1 MELRRL
7 GNSGIKV
14 SPICLG
20 AMMFSDRTDEGEAGR
35 IVASA
40 REAGINFVDT
50 ADVYVQGKS
59 EEMTGRL
66 LKADRSR
73 WIVATKFA
81 NQMGKDPNDRG
92 SSRRWI
98 MRACDDSLR
107 RLGMDSI
114 DLYYVHR
121 DDLETP
127 LEETVAALGDLI
139 RAGKIRYIGLSN
151 FRAYR
156 LAAFTM
162 LCRQMGV
169 PQPIA
174 LQPYYN
180 AMDRTGE
187 IELLPAAE
195 YFGLGV
201 VSYSPLSRGVLTG
214 KYLPDEKPDQ
224 GTRAGRADRR
234 MMETE
239 FRHESLVL
247 AQEIKKHAEKRG
259 TTAGG
264 FALNWVLNNRLIT
277 SVLAGPRT
285 MEQWQEYLKAL
296 DYKFTKEDEALVDG
310 MVAKGHASTHYYTDP
325 QYPITGRQPRSAS

>member
-1 MELRRL
+1 MEMRRL
-7 GNSGIKV
+7 GRSGVQV

-20 AMMFSDRTDEGEAGR
+20 VMMFADRTDESEAGR
-35 IVASA
+35 IIAMA
-40 REAGINFVDT
+40 REAGINFLDT

-66 LKADRSR
+66 IKADRSR
-73 WIVATKFA
+73 WILATKFA
-81 NQMGKDPNDRG
+81 NQMGKDPNQRG
-92 SSRRWI
+92 GGRRWI
-98 MRACDDSLR
+98 MQACDDSLK
-107 RLGMDSI
+107 RLGTDCI
-114 DLYYVHR
+114 DLYYAHR
-121 DDLETP
+121 DDLDTP

-156 LAAFTM
+156 LSAFVM

-180 AMDRTGE
+180 AMDRTAE
-187 IELLPAAE
+187 IELLPAAD
-195 YFGLGV
+195 YCGLGV

-214 KYLPDEKPDQ
+214 KYPPDEKPQQ

-239 FRHESLVL
+239 FRRESLVL
-247 AQEIKKHAEKRG
+247 AQEIKKHAETRDM
-259 TTAGG
+259 TGG
-264 FALNWVLNNRLIT
+264 QFALNWVLNNKLIT

-285 MEQWQEYLKAL
+285 VEQWQEYLKAL
-296 DYKFTKEDEALVDG
+296 DCKFSAEDEALIDRL
-310 MVAKGHASTHYYTDP
+310 VAKGHASTHYYTDP
-325 QYPITGRQPRSAS
+325 QYPITGRQPRTA

>member
-7 GNSGIKV
+7 GNSGTMV

-20 AMMFSDRTDEGEAGR
+20 AMMFADRTDEGEAGR

-40 REAGINFVDT
+40 REAGVNFIDT

-66 LKADRSR
+66 VKSERNH
-73 WIVATKFA
+73 WIVATKFGNQIGKDA
-81 NQMGKDPNDRG
+81 NQRG
-92 SSRRWI
+92 SGRRWI
-98 MRACDDSLR
+98 MRACEDSLR
-107 RLGMDSI
+107 RLGLETI
-114 DLYYVHR
+114 DLYYAHR
-121 DDLETP
+121 DDPGTP
-127 LEETVAALGDLI
+127 LEETVAALGDLV

-156 LAAFTM
+156 LAAFVL

-169 PQPIA
+169 PQPVA

-187 IELLPAAE
+187 VELLPAAGH
-195 YFGLGV
+195 FGLGV

-239 FRHESLVL
+239 FRRESLVL
-247 AQEIKKHAEKRG
+247 AQEIRKHAEARG
-259 TTAGG
+259 ITAGQ
-264 FALNWVLNNRLIT
+264 FALNWVLNNRLVT

-296 DYKFTKEDEALVDG
+296 DYAFTAEDEKLIDG
-310 MVAKGHASTHYYTDP
+310 MVARGHPSTHGYSDP
-325 QYPITGRQPRSAS
+325 QYPITGRQPRTG

>member
-7 GNSGIKV
+7 GNSGILV
-14 SPICLG
+14 SPLCLG
-20 AMMFSDRTDEGEAGR
+20 AMMFADRTDEGEAGR
-35 IVASA
+35 IVHSA
-40 REAGINFVDT
+40 REAGVNFIDT

-66 LKADRSR
+66 LKSERHR
-73 WIVATKFA
+73 WIIATKFA

-92 SSRRWI
+92 GSRRWI
-98 MRACDDSLR
+98 MRACEESLR
-107 RLGMDSI
+107 RLGVETI

-121 DDLETP
+121 DDLDTP
-127 LEETVAALGDLI
+127 LEETVAALGDLV

-187 IELLPAAE
+187 IELLPAAD

-214 KYLPDEKPDQ
+214 KYLPDETPDQ

-239 FRHESLVL
+239 FRRESLVL
-247 AQEIKKHAEKRG
+247 AQEIRKQAEKRG

-264 FALNWVLNNRLIT
+264 FALNWVLNNKLIT

-285 MEQWQEYLKAL
+285 MEQWQDYLKAL

-325 QYPITGRQPRSAS
+325 QYPITGRQPRS

>member
-7 GNSGIKV
+7 GKSGTLV

-20 AMMFSDRTDEGEAGR
+20 AMMFADRTDEGEAGR

-40 REAGINFVDT
+40 REAGINFIDT

-59 EEMTGRL
+59 EEVTGRL
-66 LKADRSR
+66 LKADRNH
-73 WIVATKFA
+73 WVIATKFSAPMGSDA
-81 NQMGKDPNDRG
+81 NQQGAG
-92 SSRRWI
+92 RRWA
-98 MRACDDSLR
+98 MRACEDSLR
-107 RLGMDSI
+107 RLGVDTI

-121 DDLETP
+121 DDRQTP

-156 LAAFTM
+156 LATFVM

-180 AMDRTGE
+180 AMDRSGE
-187 IELLPAAE
+187 VEILPAAE

-234 MMETE
+234 IMQTE
-239 FRHESLVL
+239 FRRESLVL
-247 AQEIKKHAEKRG
+247 AQDIKKHAEARG
-259 TTAGG
+259 ITAGQ
-264 FALNWVLNNRLIT
+264 FALNWVLNNRLVT

-296 DYKFTKEDEALVDG
+296 DYAFTPQDEALIDG
-310 MVAKGHASTHYYTDP
+310 MVKTGHASTHGYSDP
-325 QYPITGRQPRSAS
+325 AYPITGRQPRTAG

>member
-7 GNSGIKV
+7 GKSGTLV

-20 AMMFSDRTDEGEAGR
+20 AMMFADRTDEGEASR

-40 REAGINFVDT
+40 RDAGINFIDT

-66 LKADRSR
+66 VKAERNH
-73 WIVATKFA
+73 WVVATKFG
-81 NQMGKDPNDRG
+81 NQMGKDPNQKG
-92 SSRRWI
+92 SGRRWI
-98 MRACDDSLR
+98 MRACEDSLR
-107 RLGMDSI
+107 RLGLDTI
-114 DLYYVHR
+114 DLYYIHR
-121 DDLETP
+121 DDLDTP
-127 LEETVAALGDLI
+127 LEETIAALGDLI

-156 LAAFTM
+156 IAAFTM

-187 IELLPAAE
+187 IEVLPAAD
-195 YFGLGV
+195 YCGLGV

-214 KYLPDEKPDQ
+214 KYLPDEKPEQ

-239 FRHESLVL
+239 FRRESLVL
-247 AQEIKKHAEKRG
+247 AQQIKKHAEKRG
-259 TTAGG
+259 ATSGT
-264 FALNWVLNNRLIT
+264 FALNWVLNNKLIT

-296 DYKFTKEDEALVDG
+296 EFKFTAEDEAMIDA
-310 MVAKGHASTHYYTDP
+310 MVAKGHASTHFYTDP
-325 QYPITGRQPRSAS
+325 QYPITGRQPRS

>member
-7 GNSGIKV
+7 GKSGTLV

-40 REAGINFVDT
+40 KEAGVNFIDT

-66 LKADRSR
+66 LKAERNH
-73 WIVATKFA
+73 WIIATKFG
-81 NQMGKDPNDRG
+81 NQMGKDANQKG
-92 SSRRWI
+92 SGRRWI
-98 MRACDDSLR
+98 MRACEDSLR
-107 RLGMDSI
+107 RLGVETI
-114 DLYYVHR
+114 DLYYIHR
-121 DDLETP
+121 DDLDTP
-127 LEETVAALGDLI
+127 LEETIAALGDLI
-139 RAGKIRYIGLSN
+139 SAGKIRYIGLSN

-156 LAAFTM
+156 IAAFTM

-169 PQPIA
+169 PQPVA

-187 IELLPAAE
+187 TEVLPAAA
-195 YFGLGV
+195 YCGLGV

-214 KYLPDEKPDQ
+214 KYAPDGKPEQ

-239 FRHESLVL
+239 FRQESLVL
-247 AQEIKKHAEKRG
+247 AQQIKKHAETRG
-259 TTAGG
+259 ITAGQ
-264 FALNWVLNNRLIT
+264 FALNWVLNNKLIT

-285 MEQWQEYLKAL
+285 MEQWQEYVKAL
-296 DYKFTKEDEALVDG
+296 DYKFTREDEALIDG
-310 MVAKGHASTHYYTDP
+310 MVKTGHASTHFYTDP
-325 QYPITGRQPRSAS
+325 AYPITGRQPRNA

>member
-1 MELRRL
+1 MQLRRL
-7 GNSGIKV
+7 GKSGTLV

-20 AMMFSDRTDEGEAGR
+20 AMMFADRTDEGEAGR

-40 REAGINFVDT
+40 RDAGINFIDT

-66 LKADRSR
+66 LKAERNH
-73 WIVATKFA
+73 WVIATKFGA
-81 NQMGKDPNDRG
+81 PFGASLNTRG
-92 SSRRWI
+92 LGRRWM
-98 MRACDDSLR
+98 MRACEDSLR
-107 RLGMDSI
+107 RLGTDTI
-114 DLYYVHR
+114 DLYYAHR

-127 LEETVAALGDLI
+127 LEETVAAFGDLI

-156 LAAFTM
+156 LAHFVL

-169 PQPIA
+169 PQPVA

-187 IELLPAAE
+187 IELLPAAN
-195 YFGLGV
+195 YYGLGI

-214 KYLPDEKPDQ
+214 KYAPDGKPEQ
-224 GTRAGRADRR
+224 GTRAGRADKR

-239 FRHESLVL
+239 FRQESLVL
-247 AQEIKKHAEKRG
+247 AQKIKKHAEARG
-259 TTAGG
+259 ITAGQ
-264 FALNWVLNNRLIT
+264 FALNWVLNNRLVT

-296 DYKFTKEDEALVDG
+296 DYKFTAEDEALIDG
-310 MVAKGHASTHYYTDP
+310 MVKTGHPSTHGYSDP
-325 QYPITGRQPRSAS
+325 AYPITGRQPYAG